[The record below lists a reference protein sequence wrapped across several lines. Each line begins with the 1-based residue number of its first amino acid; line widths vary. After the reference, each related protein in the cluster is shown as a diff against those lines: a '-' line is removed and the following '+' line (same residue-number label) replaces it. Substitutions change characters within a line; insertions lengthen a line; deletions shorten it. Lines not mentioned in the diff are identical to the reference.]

1 MMVQDD
7 SGLIE
12 SGPFK
17 GKRIELAPQ
26 VGIEQFEDLIERF
39 CRKVLFDVVD
49 VDGGLPLVTDES
61 SLIDFTG
68 LEETKPSL
76 DDLVTRIE
84 DVYGIACDDI
94 DPPTL
99 VRVFAR
105 LRLRCP

>member
-1 MMVQDD
+1 MDP
-7 SGLIE
+7 SRASASNLRH
-12 SGPFK
+12 K
-17 GKRIELAPQ
+17 L
-26 VGIEQFEDLIERF
+26 GIEQFEDLIERF

-49 VDGGLPLVTDES
+49 IDGGLPLLTDES

-68 LEETKPSL
+68 LKETKPSL
-76 DDLVTRIE
+76 DDLVARIE

-99 VRVFAR
+99 VRVLAR